1 MSIVY
6 GFNVHYLTTCITAPE
21 KSGPYKLVSYLAV
34 VICVAFNRAPL
45 EIIAGKYIYTF

>member
-34 VICVAFNRAPL
+34 VICVGAPF